1 MSMADRSS
9 VGGGNLSVLTGLESV
24 APMEEVDPSLADGHS
39 VLYDREVPFEMR
51 AEGGGLDGV
60 AGRELVGS
68 MEGIKVKILT
78 LGDEFALQQIRVELS
93 SENDLFFH
101 FTHALEE
108 ASYASVQEHQK
119 LMASFNEYPNI
130 MIKMLNAC
138 IKDSASHLAVF
149 IMHQDGSARLDFIQ
163 NMEYKFVE
171 LLSCHFIP
179 SPEDIIRR
187 HITYR
192 YSALKHR
199 NHLLQQRLQVST
211 DFFWFSSLFP
221 SWECASVRFLPE
233 ILAPNTSVA
242 CTVKDVNA
250 LVKVKNPS
258 LLLQLQRA
266 PPDPR
271 QLLPPAA
278 QSAHARR

>member
-1 MSMADRSS
+1 M
-9 VGGGNLSVLTGLESV
+9 
-24 APMEEVDPSLADGHS
+24 
-39 VLYDREVPFEMR
+39 LYDREVPFEMR
-51 AEGGGLDGV
+51 AEGGGAAGG

-78 LGDEFALQQIRVELS
+78 MGDEFALQQIRVELS

-108 ASYASVQEHQK
+108 ASYVAVQEHQK
-119 LMASFNEYPNI
+119 LMASFNECAPRAAPPPAALCSRRRSARVRRYPNI

-179 SPEDIIRR
+179 SPEDVIRR

-199 NHLLQQRLQVST
+199 NYLLQQRLQASA
-211 DFFWFSSLFP
+211 SPSFP
-221 SWECASVRFLPE
+221 LRSAPLRGCATAV
-233 ILAPNTSVA
+233 
-242 CTVKDVNA
+242 
-250 LVKVKNPS
+250 
-258 LLLQLQRA
+258 
-266 PPDPR
+266 
-271 QLLPPAA
+271 
-278 QSAHARR
+278 

>member
-1 MSMADRSS
+1 MSVADRSS
-9 VGGGNLSVLTGLESV
+9 QGNLSVLTGLESV
-24 APMEEVDPSLADGHS
+24 APLEEVDPSLAEGHT

-51 AEGGGLDGV
+51 AEGAGVAGG

-78 LGDEFALQQIRVELS
+78 LGDEFALQQVRVELS

-108 ASYASVQEHQK
+108 ASYAAVQEHQK

-192 YSALKHR
+192 YSAVKHR
-199 NHLLQQRLQVST
+199 NHLLQQRLQVRPASIAGLSPLVRRP
-211 DFFWFSSLFP
+211 SSLT
-221 SWECASVRFLPE
+221 VQLP
-233 ILAPNTSVA
+233 LQ
-242 CTVKDVNA
+242 DVNA

-278 QSAHARR
+278 QTGRR

>member
-1 MSMADRSS
+1 MTPGFSRASPGHLLASPGARGACGIMSVDRSS
-9 VGGGNLSVLTGLESV
+9 QGNLSVLTGLESV
-24 APMEEVDPSLADGHS
+24 APLEEVDPSLAEGHS

-51 AEGGGLDGV
+51 AEGGGLDGG

-108 ASYASVQEHQK
+108 ASYVSVQEHQK

-199 NHLLQQRLQVST
+199 NHLLQQRLQVS
-211 DFFWFSSLFP
+211 DRSA
-221 SWECASVRFLPE
+221 ASITAHLSF
-233 ILAPNTSVA
+233 I
-242 CTVKDVNA
+242 C
-250 LVKVKNPS
+250 
-258 LLLQLQRA
+258 
-266 PPDPR
+266 PPDG
-271 QLLPPAA
+271 
-278 QSAHARR
+278 AHLVS